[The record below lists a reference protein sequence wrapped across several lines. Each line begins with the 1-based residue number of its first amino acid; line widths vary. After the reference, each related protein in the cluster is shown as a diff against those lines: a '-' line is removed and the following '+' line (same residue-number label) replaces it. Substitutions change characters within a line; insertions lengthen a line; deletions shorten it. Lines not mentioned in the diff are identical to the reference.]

1 MLRSTTTAPLRL
13 WAVPALG
20 LRAAVPTRL
29 AAAIA
34 QASRSPH
41 AAARLATA
49 SRAARSGPSSA
60 AASQRPAAATSAAG
74 QPTPAKPVADLNWT
88 SFFALRKSRR
98 NTERAVGGLAGAVGL
113 FAGTYYFMFVAEF
126 DPYDTF
132 MGLDPSFPYMTA
144 AMGVGVVSFASGLHP
159 DHVIWRLTHWTD
171 QPPWLSH
178 PNGPQKEKEFHKHIV
193 RHRPVNL
200 PQFAG
205 QSGTRLPTPP
215 DYYGEKIFSLADYR
229 KWIRRQRRFIAENDL
244 AR

>member
-1 MLRSTTTAPLRL
+1 MPAPLGRIGISSQIRL
-13 WAVPALG
+13 LALAFH
-20 LRAAVPTRL
+20 R
-29 AAAIA
+29 
-34 QASRSPH
+34 
-41 AAARLATA
+41 
-49 SRAARSGPSSA
+49 
-60 AASQRPAAATSAAG
+60 ATSAAG

-144 AMGVGVVSFASGLHP
+144 AMGVGVVSFAVGNLVARSL
-159 DHVIWRLTHWTD
+159 WRFTRN
-171 QPPWLSH
+171 PPLLRAFDA
-178 PNGPQKEKEFHKHIV
+178 KEKEFHKHIV